1 MRNRRSL
8 SKYRALTKPLKT
20 SNLSTKQSPTPR
32 RHTQWCC
39 ISSRIV
45 QTVVGLHCLCV
56 MFFLRAW
63 HWSSRGGVT
72 ITPPLYN
79 TSPCIDSA
87 VSVSIQTQEVSE
99 LVYTVKSSVPLTDLN
114 NIPSA
119 IYNEVSQLCRSLK
132 VSVSLEACVEKIVVA
147 LQIKRDEKCL
157 QQRFFVDPSPAPISR
172 LLFRFRRNVARLLAG
187 PFATDIV
194 CELEL
199 HSFDTVYN
207 NVAASNAT
215 TPHSIVHVSSFF
227 THESGLWGPTS
238 LCTTKNSF
246 ILVHNLTSA
255 KMMIRSTSANV
266 FEDVNK
272 LGNRIGSETGR
283 LCTVALLI
291 ILFIRACKCI
301 NLFVTGSDHLSYTK
315 DAPNINIKNVADNA
329 TSTQLAKNPIYC
341 ALAIVITMSHGPCNY
356 IFCKSTDQEPC
367 DYHKICNGTL
377 SVYIL
382 FCLSGFLSARSLDR
396 SLKKG
401 LLVTQSR
408 NNHVWNRIHV
418 SLKFLM
424 RRTYVLACTSFA
436 FIMTMFLM
444 EVIISGGKERWE
456 KYLSNTTS
464 ILGEIAQDEIT
475 TSMNISPL
483 LFGAH
488 VSDPSSV
495 QQMWHEPSSTIVD
508 RDGTIVADS
517 GNVLD
522 ALLITTL
529 FPIGP
534 FTEWIPNEWL
544 SPARV
549 NIYGIAWTVP
559 ALIDSYILLSFLVI
573 CGTVVVANGNGITR
587 VNAWPALVCLVTSCM
602 SPSLTSF
609 RILLWVQF
617 MFGVCLHEMIKNDVI
632 NPPKHTVGDKTRML
646 CLLMMPP
653 AFLALWEMPIIG
665 NDLKTSACLVPFFG
679 TVSVALMHF
688 RPLQRCDRSL
698 LSPQWFRV
706 VFLGLTYARV
716 EQLVGGTRTTTGWCL
731 EDGWCMKFTHFDWI
745 VRFLMGPIVVGVVTE
760 LLFGVSGI

>member
-8 SKYRALTKPLKT
+8 SKNRALTKSQKT

-32 RHTQWCC
+32 HTQWSC
-39 ISSRIV
+39 ISSQNV
-45 QTVVGLHCLCV
+45 QTFVGLYCLCV
-56 MFFLRAW
+56 VFFLRAW
-63 HWSSRGGVT
+63 HWSSLGGVT

-79 TSPCIDSA
+79 TSPCIDSD
-87 VSVSIQTQEVSE
+87 VSVSIKTQELSE
-99 LVYTVKSSVPLTDLN
+99 LVYTVKSSVPLTDSK
-114 NIPSA
+114 NIPSD

-132 VSVSLEACVEKIVVA
+132 VSVSLEACVEKIVIA
-147 LQIKRDEKCL
+147 LQIKRNEKCL

-172 LLFRFRRNVARLLAG
+172 LSFRFRRNVARLLAG

-199 HSFDTVYN
+199 HSFDTVNN

-215 TPHSIVHVSSFF
+215 TAYSIVSSFF
-227 THESGLWGPTS
+227 TYESGLWGPTS

-246 ILVHNLTSA
+246 ILVRNLTSA
-255 KMMIRSTSANV
+255 KMMIQSTSATNV
-266 FEDVNK
+266 FENVK
-272 LGNRIGSETGR
+272 QHGNTIGSETGR
-283 LCTVALLI
+283 LCMSALLI
-291 ILFIRACKCI
+291 ILFLRACKCI
-301 NLFVTGSDHLSYTK
+301 NIFVTSSGHLSYNAK
-315 DAPNINIKNVADNA
+315 SAPNINKNVTDNA

-341 ALAIVITMSHGPCNY
+341 VLAIVITMSHGPCNY
-356 IFCKSTDQEPC
+356 IFCNSTDQEPC
-367 DYHKICNGTL
+367 DYYKICNGTL

-401 LLVTQSR
+401 LLVTQLR
-408 NNHVWNRIHV
+408 NNVWNRIHIG
-418 SLKFLM
+418 LKFLM

-436 FIMTMFLM
+436 FVMTMFLM
-444 EVIISGGKERWE
+444 EVMISGGKERWE

-464 ILGEIAQDEIT
+464 ILGEIAQDENT
-475 TSMNISPL
+475 TSMNISPF
-483 LFGAH
+483 LFGTQ

-495 QQMWHEPSSTIVD
+495 KQMWHEPSSTIVD

-534 FTEWIPNEWL
+534 FSEWIPNEWW

-549 NIYGIAWTVP
+549 NVYGIAWTVP

-573 CGTVVVANGNGITR
+573 CGTVIVANGNGITS
-587 VNAWPALVCLVTSCM
+587 VNAWPALVCIVTSCM
-602 SPSLTSF
+602 SPSLNSF
-609 RILLWVQF
+609 RTLLWVQF
-617 MFGVCLHEMIKNDVI
+617 MFGVCLHEMTKNDVI

-646 CLLMMPP
+646 CLLMIPP
-653 AFLALWEMPIIG
+653 AFLALWEKPKIG
-665 NDLKTSACLVPFFG
+665 DGLKTSACLVPFFG
-679 TVSVALMHF
+679 TASVALMHF

-698 LSPQWFRV
+698 LSPRWFRV

-716 EQLVGGTRTTTGWCL
+716 EQLVGGTRTTAGWCQ
-731 EDGWCMKFTHFDWI
+731 EDGWCMKFTHFDWMA
-745 VRFLMGPIVVGVVTE
+745 RFLIGPIVVGVVTD